1 MGPVDNDPESRF
13 AGEPWFDSEMAAADE
28 EAAEQHR
35 PSIEELI
42 ERSSPGTPA
51 ARRLRASV
59 LKDEGR
65 RIAERAEQIRNAVH
79 GVRFQGLAA
88 GGPSPF
94 DGMWLVEYDPG
105 RPGVAPDGR
114 PMLAHITATDDPAK
128 AQRFTSIADFH
139 DLWRATSGRTR
150 PDGRP
155 DRPLTAFDVE
165 YVRLP

>member
-35 PSIEELI
+35 PSIE
-42 ERSSPGTPA
+42 
-51 ARRLRASV
+51 
-59 LKDEGR
+59 
-65 RIAERAEQIRNAVH
+65 ERAEQIRNAVH

-114 PMLAHITATDDPAK
+114 PMLAHITATADPAK

-155 DRPLTAFDVE
+155 DRPLTAFNVE